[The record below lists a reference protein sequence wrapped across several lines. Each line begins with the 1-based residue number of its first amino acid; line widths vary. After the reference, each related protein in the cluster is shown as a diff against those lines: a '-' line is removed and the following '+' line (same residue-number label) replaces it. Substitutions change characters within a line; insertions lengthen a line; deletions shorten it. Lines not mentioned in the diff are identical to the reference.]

1 MNPLPLLPSAQTD
14 AVRQLDAVGGTMLG
28 ELRVPAR
35 PEIARDLI
43 GRVEAAKA
51 TWRAP
56 THEREAASEDVAQAA
71 RHAIAADAQ
80 ALRRLVARL
89 SGWPGRTLVG
99 DGGGQAALTIALHSD
114 HDPSFQITL
123 LQMLAEAVRRGDAT
137 TAQWAH
143 LHDRCL
149 VRSGQPQRYGTQYRW
164 YDGQLEMCPVA
175 DPEGLGQ
182 QRASVGLP
190 PHHDQ
195 LVLLERR
202 HIDAGELASV
212 TQVRPAA

>member
-1 MNPLPLLPSAQTD
+1 MRRLVVVVGVMTGE
-14 AVRQLDAVGGTMLG
+14 VRT
-28 ELRVPAR
+28 PTR

-43 GRVEAAKA
+43 GRVESAAA

-56 THEREAASEDVAQAA
+56 ACEREAAPEGVARAV
-71 RHAIAADAQ
+71 RNAIESDMQ
-80 ALRRLVARL
+80 ALRRIVARL
-89 SGWPGRTLVG
+89 QGWPGRTLVG
-99 DGGGQAALTIALHSD
+99 EDGCQAALAIALNSD
-114 HDPSFQITL
+114 PAVQVTL
-123 LQMLAEAVRRGDAT
+123 LHLLAEAVRRGDAT

-149 VRSGQPQRYGTQYRW
+149 VRSGRPQTYGTQYRW

-175 DPEGLGQ
+175 DPEDLDQ
-182 QRASVGLP
+182 QQASVGLA

-202 HIDAGELASV
+202 HIAAGGLASV
-212 TQVRPAA
+212 EQGRSAA